1 MREKSRRH
9 SFSSLD
15 GIPWHNK
22 LNQVK
27 MKVCLFVFYLI
38 IFFCFIRHLV
48 FEPKFIE
55 LNSRQQMLV
64 GKSALLKQR

>member
-22 LNQVK
+22 LNQAK

-55 LNSRQQMLV
+55 LNSRQQLLI